1 MRALLYALLLG
12 NVLFFTWGH
21 WIDAPRPGAHRS
33 TPLLAAAA
41 LNTAAAGS
49 ATGTASGTS
58 SGGSAGASLGAAAG
72 TGAASASGAR
82 CASLGPLAAAV
93 DATALRVAL
102 QARNLQA
109 RERQATA
116 VQTEGYWVYID
127 RLNDAQSRAR
137 ALQRLSSAGLR
148 DAAALADS
156 GQVSVGLFNE
166 QAGAD
171 KRAAAVRAAG
181 FEPVIEP
188 RSHSVEQF
196 WLDVNLPADVP
207 LPAVAALTTGL
218 NLGNTPQWGSCP

>member
-1 MRALLYALLLG
+1 MRALLYALLLA
-12 NVLFFTWGH
+12 NVLFFTWAH
-21 WIDAPRPGAHRS
+21 WIDSPRPGAHRA
-33 TPLLAAAA
+33 TPLLPATTGVAGPAAKV
-41 LNTAAAGS
+41 
-49 ATGTASGTS
+49 SGRS
-58 SGGSAGASLGAAAG
+58 SS
-72 TGAASASGAR
+72 AR
-82 CASLGPLAAAV
+82 CASLGPLAAAA

-102 QARNLQA
+102 QARDLQA

-127 RLNDAQSRAR
+127 KLGDAQARTR

-196 WLDVNLPADVP
+196 WLDVNLPGDVP
-207 LPAVAALTTGL
+207 LPAVAALVSGL
-218 NLGNTPQWGSCP
+218 NLGSAPQWAACP

>member
-1 MRALLYALLLG
+1 MRALLYALLLT
-12 NVLFFTWGH
+12 NVLFFTWAH
-21 WIDAPRPGAHRS
+21 WIDAPRPGAHRF

-41 LNTAAAGS
+41 ANPSAAGS
-49 ATGTASGTS
+49 AAGTASGTS
-58 SGGSAGASLGAAAG
+58 SGGSAGAAPGS
-72 TGAASASGAR
+72 GAASATGAR
-82 CASLGPLAAAV
+82 CASLGPLAATV
-93 DATALRVAL
+93 DATALRVGL

-109 RERQATA
+109 RERQATV
-116 VQTEGYWVYID
+116 VQAEGYWVYID
-127 RLNDAQSRAR
+127 KLTDAQSRAR
-137 ALQRLSSAGLR
+137 ALQRLSRAGLR

-188 RSHSVEQF
+188 RNHSVEQY

-207 LPAVAALTTGL
+207 LPAVAALATGL
-218 NLGNTPQWGSCP
+218 NLGNLPQWGSCP

>member
-1 MRALLYALLLG
+1 MRALLYALVLT
-12 NVLFFTWGH
+12 NVLFFSWAH

-41 LNTAAAGS
+41 ANTAAAGS

-58 SGGSAGASLGAAAG
+58 SGN
-72 TGAASASGAR
+72 GAASASGAR
-82 CASLGPLAAAV
+82 CASLGPLAVAV

-127 RLNDAQSRAR
+127 KLNDAQSRAR
-137 ALQRLSSAGLR
+137 ALQRLGSAGLR

-207 LPAVAALTTGL
+207 LPGVAALATGL
-218 NLGNTPQWGSCP
+218 NLGSMPQWGSCP

>member
-1 MRALLYALLLG
+1 MRALLYALLLT
-12 NVLFFTWGH
+12 NVLFFTWAQ

-41 LNTAAAGS
+41 ANTAAAGG
-49 ATGTASGTS
+49 AASGTS
-58 SGGSAGASLGAAAG
+58 SGGTAGAAAG
-72 TGAASASGAR
+72 SGAASASGAR

-116 VQTEGYWVYID
+116 LQTEGYWVYID
-127 RLNDAQSRAR
+127 KLNDAQSRAR

-171 KRAAAVRAAG
+171 IRAAAVRAAG

-207 LPAVAALTTGL
+207 LPAVAALATGL
-218 NLGNTPQWGSCP
+218 NLGSMPQWGSCP

>member
-1 MRALLYALLLG
+1 MRALLYALLLT
-12 NVLFFTWGH
+12 NVLFFTWAQ

-41 LNTAAAGS
+41 ANTAAAGG
-49 ATGTASGTS
+49 AAGTASGTS
-58 SGGSAGASLGAAAG
+58 SGGSGSAATG

-82 CASLGPLAAAV
+82 
-93 DATALRVAL
+93 L
-102 QARNLQA
+102 QIAR
-109 RERQATA
+109 
-116 VQTEGYWVYID
+116 
-127 RLNDAQSRAR
+127 
-137 ALQRLSSAGLR
+137 LQRLSSAGLR

-207 LPAVAALTTGL
+207 LPAVAALATGL
-218 NLGNTPQWGSCP
+218 NLGSMPQWGSCP

>member
-1 MRALLYALLLG
+1 MRALLYALLLS
-12 NVLFFTWGH
+12 NVLFFTWAH

-33 TPLLAAAA
+33 IPLLAAAA
-41 LNTAAAGS
+41 ANTAAAGGAAS
-49 ATGTASGTS
+49 ATS
-58 SGGSAGASLGAAAG
+58 SGGTAGAAAG

-116 VQTEGYWVYID
+116 LQTEGYWVYID
-127 RLNDAQSRAR
+127 KLNDAQSRAR
-137 ALQRLSSAGLR
+137 ALQRLGSAGLR

-207 LPAVAALTTGL
+207 LPAVAALVTGL
-218 NLGNTPQWGSCP
+218 NLGSTPQWGTCP

>member
-1 MRALLYALLLG
+1 MRALLYALLLT
-12 NVLFFTWGH
+12 NVLFFIWGH
-21 WIDAPRPGAHRS
+21 WIDAPRPGAHVS

-41 LNTAAAGS
+41 ANTAAAGS
-49 ATGTASGTS
+49 TAGTASGTS
-58 SGGSAGASLGAAAG
+58 SGGSAGAAAG

-82 CASLGPLAAAV
+82 CASLGPLAVAV

-156 GQVSVGLFNE
+156 GQVSVGLFNG

-207 LPAVAALTTGL
+207 LPAIAVLATGL